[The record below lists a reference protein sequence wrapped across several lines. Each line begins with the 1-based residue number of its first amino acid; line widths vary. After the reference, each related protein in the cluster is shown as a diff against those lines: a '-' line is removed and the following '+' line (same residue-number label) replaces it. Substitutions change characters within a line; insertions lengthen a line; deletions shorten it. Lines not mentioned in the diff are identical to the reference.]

1 MSRGELTDAGRRHW
15 QEKQERRARIY
26 RRRRALA
33 VVLLIAVLLLIG
45 YLLPRAWN
53 WVSQAI
59 SDAFSGETLSGEGPL
74 DEVRGNQIPEPEA
87 PGETGPADAEADDQE
102 PSPAATPEEDPERA
116 SDPSWDPDSIHVL
129 VNRQN
134 PLRPEDYAP
143 EDLVAPEV
151 RMSTQSELLL
161 RQEAAEALEELIQN
175 AGEDGQVLAMTSG
188 YRSYAAQLEVY
199 TDRHSAV
206 GTEET
211 DELVA
216 RPGYSEHQTGLAA
229 DVISIDNPNCI
240 QGHCFADTPEGQ
252 WVAEHAADHGFV
264 IRYLDGAEEITG
276 YQFEPWHLRYV
287 GEETAQEVAAEDLT
301 LEEYWDRPA
310 ASEYDV
316 EEPDLDP
323 AGTS

>member
-1 MSRGELTDAGRRHW
+1 MSRGELTEAGRRHW
-15 QEKQERRARIY
+15 QQKQERRAKIY

-33 VVLLIAVLLLIG
+33 VVVLIAVLLLIG
-45 YLLPRAWN
+45 YLFPRAWG
-53 WVSQAI
+53 WVSQL
-59 SDAFSGETLSGEGPL
+59 SSEAFSGETLSGEGPL
-74 DEVRGNQIPEPEA
+74 DEVRGNQIPESGAPE
-87 PGETGPADAEADDQE
+87 PETTPE
-102 PSPAATPEEDPERA
+102 PEPTPEEAPDRA
-116 SDPSWDPDSIHVL
+116 SDPSRDPDSIHVL

-134 PLRPEDYAP
+134 PLQPEDYAP

-151 RMSTQSELLL
+151 RMSTQSQLLL
-161 RQEAAEALEELIQN
+161 REEAAEALEELIQD

-199 TDRHSAV
+199 ANRHSAV

-240 QGHCFADTPEGQ
+240 QGHCFADTPEGA

-310 ASEYDV
+310 AAEYDV